1 MSSENKSKKNPIRKM
16 AIFITSI
23 LLIFGAAILLYS
35 AVLSSVKN
43 AKQSAMDQAKDT
55 KFDLIW
61 TQLQLSL
68 EESYANAEIVAE
80 HIERDIKTE
89 FDLTDLKDA
98 LDTNDADAYQRL
110 SKLVAKNI
118 ERISLNNI
126 DNHRN
131 SVMVMTGDGIILEDY
146 TIDLSTKIPAG
157 ENFNKYLDTSYNK
170 ELFSDALRKLKIHSE
185 YIIAIENID
194 YIKNDDHIKISDV
207 NRDTL
212 KQVFDAEGLAGL
224 QNYEFMTP
232 VYITDTGDIFGTKDI
247 IGGMPQ
253 ENHKFIVIQT
263 FNLYDQIIRNDHE
276 YADNDYEGAITERYD
291 DVLVM
296 LYIFGIILVVAIA
309 ACILYMMVLYNF
321 ITDRYEDHDS
331 ITT

>member
-16 AIFITSI
+16 AIFIASI

-68 EESYANAEIVAE
+68 EESYANAEIIAE

-98 LDTNDADAYQRL
+98 LDTNDADAYRRL

-118 ERISLNNI
+118 ERISLNDI

-157 ENFNKYLDTSYNK
+157 DNFNKYLDTSYNK
-170 ELFSDALRKLKIHSE
+170 ELFLDALRKLKIHSE

-194 YIKNDDHIKISDV
+194 YTGNDDHIKVSDV
-207 NRDTL
+207 NRNTL

-247 IGGMPQ
+247 IGGIPQ
-253 ENHKFIVIQT
+253 ENHKFVIVQT

-276 YADNDYEGAITERYD
+276 YADNDYEDSIIERYD

-309 ACILYMMVLYNF
+309 ACILYMMALYNF
-321 ITDRYEDHDS
+321 ITDRYEDRDS

>member
-16 AIFITSI
+16 AIFIASI

-89 FDLTDLKDA
+89 FDLTNLKDA

-118 ERISLNNI
+118 ERISLNDI

-157 ENFNKYLDTSYNK
+157 DNFNKYLDTSYNK
-170 ELFSDALRKLKIHSE
+170 ELFLDALRKLKIHSE

-194 YIKNDDHIKISDV
+194 YTGNDDHIKVSDV
-207 NRDTL
+207 NRNTL

-232 VYITDTGDIFGTKDI
+232 VYITDTGDIFGTKDVV
-247 IGGMPQ
+247 GGIPQ
-253 ENHKFIVIQT
+253 ENHKFVIVQT

-276 YADNDYEGAITERYD
+276 YADNDYEDSIIERYD

-309 ACILYMMVLYNF
+309 ACILYMMALYNF
-321 ITDRYEDHDS
+321 ITDRYEDRDS

>member
-16 AIFITSI
+16 AIFIASI

-61 TQLQLSL
+61 AQLQLSL

-118 ERISLNNI
+118 ERISLNDI

-157 ENFNKYLDTSYNK
+157 DNFNKYLDTSYNK
-170 ELFSDALRKLKIHSE
+170 ELFLDALRKLKIHSE

-194 YIKNDDHIKISDV
+194 YTGNDDHIKVSDV
-207 NRDTL
+207 NRNTL

-247 IGGMPQ
+247 VGGIPQ
-253 ENHKFIVIQT
+253 ENHKFVIVQT

-276 YADNDYEGAITERYD
+276 YADNDYEDSIIERYD

-309 ACILYMMVLYNF
+309 ACILYMMALYNF
-321 ITDRYEDHDS
+321 ITDRYEDRDS
-331 ITT
+331 INT

>member
-16 AIFITSI
+16 AIFIASI

-68 EESYANAEIVAE
+68 EESYANAAIVAE

-118 ERISLNNI
+118 ERISLNDI

-157 ENFNKYLDTSYNK
+157 DNFNKYLDTSYNK
-170 ELFSDALRKLKIHSE
+170 ELFLDALRKLKIHSE

-194 YIKNDDHIKISDV
+194 CTGNDDHIKVSDV
-207 NRDTL
+207 NRNTL

-247 IGGMPQ
+247 IGGIPQ
-253 ENHKFIVIQT
+253 ENHKFVIVQT

-276 YADNDYEGAITERYD
+276 YADNDYEDSIIERYD

-309 ACILYMMVLYNF
+309 ACILYMMALYNF
-321 ITDRYEDHDS
+321 ITDRYEDRDS

>member
-16 AIFITSI
+16 AIFIASI

-68 EESYANAEIVAE
+68 EQSYANAEIVAE

-118 ERISLNNI
+118 ERISLNDI

-131 SVMVMTGDGIILEDY
+131 SVIVMTGDGIILEDY

-157 ENFNKYLDTSYNK
+157 DNFNKYLDTSYNK
-170 ELFSDALRKLKIHSE
+170 ELFLDALRKLKIHSE

-194 YIKNDDHIKISDV
+194 YIKNDDHIKVSDV

-212 KQVFDAEGLAGL
+212 KQVYDAEGLAGL

-247 IGGMPQ
+247 IGGIPQ

-276 YADNDYEGAITERYD
+276 YADNDYECAITERYD

-309 ACILYMMVLYNF
+309 ACILYMMALYNF

>member
-1 MSSENKSKKNPIRKM
+1 MSSKNKSKKNPIRKM
-16 AIFITSI
+16 AIFIASI

-35 AVLSSVKN
+35 AVLSSVKD

-55 KFDLIW
+55 KFNLIW
-61 TQLQLSL
+61 TQLQLSS
-68 EESYANAEIVAE
+68 EESYANAEIIAE
-80 HIERDIKTE
+80 HIERDITQE
-89 FDLTDLKDA
+89 FDLTELKEA

-110 SKLVAKNI
+110 SKLVARNI
-118 ERISLNNI
+118 ERVSLNNI

-170 ELFSDALRKLKIHSE
+170 ELFSNALRKLKNHSE

-194 YIKNDDHIKISDV
+194 YTGNDDHIKVSDV
-207 NRDTL
+207 NRNTL

-247 IGGMPQ
+247 VGGMPQ
-253 ENHKFIVIQT
+253 ENHKFVIVQT

-276 YADNDYEGAITERYD
+276 YADNDYEDSIIERYD

-309 ACILYMMVLYNF
+309 ACILYMMALYNF
-321 ITDRYEDHDS
+321 ITDRYEDRDS

>member
-16 AIFITSI
+16 AIFIASI

-118 ERISLNNI
+118 ERISLNDI

-131 SVMVMTGDGIILEDY
+131 SVMVMTRDGIILEDY

-157 ENFNKYLDTSYNK
+157 DNFNKYLDTSYNK
-170 ELFSDALRKLKIHSE
+170 ELFLDALRKLKIQSE

-194 YIKNDDHIKISDV
+194 YTGNDDHIKVSDV
-207 NRDTL
+207 NRNTL

-247 IGGMPQ
+247 IGGIPQ
-253 ENHKFIVIQT
+253 ENHKFVIVQT

-276 YADNDYEGAITERYD
+276 YADNDYEDSIIERYD

-309 ACILYMMVLYNF
+309 ACILYMMALYNF
-321 ITDRYEDHDS
+321 ITDRYEDRDS

>member
-16 AIFITSI
+16 AIFIASI

-68 EESYANAEIVAE
+68 EESYANAEIIAE

-118 ERISLNNI
+118 ERISLNDI

-157 ENFNKYLDTSYNK
+157 DNFNKYLDTSYNK
-170 ELFSDALRKLKIHSE
+170 ELFLDALRKLKIHSE

-194 YIKNDDHIKISDV
+194 YTGNDDHIKVSDV
-207 NRDTL
+207 NRNTL

-247 IGGMPQ
+247 VGGIPQ
-253 ENHKFIVIQT
+253 ENHKFVIVQT

-276 YADNDYEGAITERYD
+276 YADNDYEDSIIERYD

-309 ACILYMMVLYNF
+309 ACILYMMALYNF
-321 ITDRYEDHDS
+321 ITDRYEDRDS

>member
-16 AIFITSI
+16 AIFIASI

-68 EESYANAEIVAE
+68 EESYANAEIIAE

-118 ERISLNNI
+118 ERISLNDI

-157 ENFNKYLDTSYNK
+157 DNFNKYLDTSYNK
-170 ELFSDALRKLKIHSE
+170 ELFLDALRKLKIHSE

-194 YIKNDDHIKISDV
+194 YTGNDDHIKVSDV
-207 NRDTL
+207 NRNTL

-232 VYITDTGDIFGTKDI
+232 AYITDTGDIFGTKDI
-247 IGGMPQ
+247 IGGIPQ
-253 ENHKFIVIQT
+253 ENHKFVIVQT

-276 YADNDYEGAITERYD
+276 YADNDYEDSIIERYD

-309 ACILYMMVLYNF
+309 ACILYMMALYNF
-321 ITDRYEDHDS
+321 ITDRYEDRDS

>member
-16 AIFITSI
+16 AIFIASI

-68 EESYANAEIVAE
+68 EESYANAEIIAE

-118 ERISLNNI
+118 ERISLNDI

-157 ENFNKYLDTSYNK
+157 DNFNKYLDTSYNK
-170 ELFSDALRKLKIHSE
+170 ELFLDALRKLKIHSE

-194 YIKNDDHIKISDV
+194 YTGNDDHIKVSDV
-207 NRDTL
+207 NRNTL

-247 IGGMPQ
+247 VGGIPQ
-253 ENHKFIVIQT
+253 ENHKFVIVQT

-276 YADNDYEGAITERYD
+276 YADNDYEYSIIERYD

-296 LYIFGIILVVAIA
+296 LYIFGMILVVAIA
-309 ACILYMMVLYNF
+309 ACILYMMALYNF
-321 ITDRYEDHDS
+321 ITDRYEDRDS

>member
-16 AIFITSI
+16 AIFIASI

-68 EESYANAEIVAE
+68 EESYANAAIVAE

-118 ERISLNNI
+118 ERISLNDI

-157 ENFNKYLDTSYNK
+157 DNFNKYLDTSYNK
-170 ELFSDALRKLKIHSE
+170 ELFLDALRKLKIHSE

-194 YIKNDDHIKISDV
+194 YTGNDDHIKVSDV
-207 NRDTL
+207 NRNTL

-247 IGGMPQ
+247 IGGIPQ
-253 ENHKFIVIQT
+253 ENHKFVIVQT

-276 YADNDYEGAITERYD
+276 YADNDYEDSIIERYD

-309 ACILYMMVLYNF
+309 ACILYMMALYNF
-321 ITDRYEDHDS
+321 ITDRYEDRDS

>member
-16 AIFITSI
+16 AIFIASI

-207 NRDTL
+207 NKNTL
-212 KQVFDAEGLAGL
+212 KQVFDA
-224 QNYEFMTP
+224 
-232 VYITDTGDIFGTKDI
+232 
-247 IGGMPQ
+247 
-253 ENHKFIVIQT
+253 
-263 FNLYDQIIRNDHE
+263 
-276 YADNDYEGAITERYD
+276 
-291 DVLVM
+291 
-296 LYIFGIILVVAIA
+296 
-309 ACILYMMVLYNF
+309 
-321 ITDRYEDHDS
+321 
-331 ITT
+331 

>member
-16 AIFITSI
+16 AIFIASI

-55 KFDLIW
+55 KFNLIW

-68 EESYANAEIVAE
+68 EESYANAEIIAE

-118 ERISLNNI
+118 ERISLNDI

-157 ENFNKYLDTSYNK
+157 DNFNKYLDTSYNK
-170 ELFSDALRKLKIHSE
+170 ELFLDALRKLKIHSE
-185 YIIAIENID
+185 YIIAIENVD
-194 YIKNDDHIKISDV
+194 YTGNDDHIKVSDV
-207 NRDTL
+207 NRNTL

-247 IGGMPQ
+247 VGGIPQ
-253 ENHKFIVIQT
+253 ENHKFVIVQT

-276 YADNDYEGAITERYD
+276 YADNDYEDSIIERYD

-309 ACILYMMVLYNF
+309 ACILYMMALYNF
-321 ITDRYEDHDS
+321 ITDRYEDRDS

>member
-16 AIFITSI
+16 AIFIASI

-118 ERISLNNI
+118 ERISLNDI

-157 ENFNKYLDTSYNK
+157 DNFNKYLDTSYNK
-170 ELFSDALRKLKIHSE
+170 ELFSNALRKLKIHSE

-194 YIKNDDHIKISDV
+194 YTENDDHIKVSDV
-207 NRDTL
+207 NRNTL

-247 IGGMPQ
+247 VGGIPQ
-253 ENHKFIVIQT
+253 ENHKFVIVQT

-276 YADNDYEGAITERYD
+276 YADNDYEDSIIERYD

-309 ACILYMMVLYNF
+309 ACILYMMALYNF
-321 ITDRYEDHDS
+321 ITDRYEDRDS
-331 ITT
+331 INT

>member
-16 AIFITSI
+16 AIFIASI

-118 ERISLNNI
+118 ERISLNDI

-157 ENFNKYLDTSYNK
+157 DNFNKYLDTSYNK
-170 ELFSDALRKLKIHSE
+170 ELFLDALRKLKIQSE

-194 YIKNDDHIKISDV
+194 YIRNDDHIKISDV

-247 IGGMPQ
+247 IGGIPQ
-253 ENHKFIVIQT
+253 ENHKLIVIQT

-276 YADNDYEGAITERYD
+276 YADNDYECAITERYD

-309 ACILYMMVLYNF
+309 ACILYMMALYNF

>member
-16 AIFITSI
+16 AIFIASI

-68 EESYANAEIVAE
+68 VESYANAEIIAE

-118 ERISLNNI
+118 ERISLNDI

-157 ENFNKYLDTSYNK
+157 DNFNKYLDTSYNK
-170 ELFSDALRKLKIHSE
+170 ELFLDALRKLKIHSE

-194 YIKNDDHIKISDV
+194 YTGNDDHIKVSDV
-207 NRDTL
+207 NRNTL

-247 IGGMPQ
+247 VGGIPQ
-253 ENHKFIVIQT
+253 ENHKFVIVQT

-276 YADNDYEGAITERYD
+276 YADNDYEDSIIERYD

-309 ACILYMMVLYNF
+309 ACILYMMALYNF
-321 ITDRYEDHDS
+321 ITDRYEDRDS

>member
-16 AIFITSI
+16 AIFIASI

-89 FDLTDLKDA
+89 FDLTELKEA

-110 SKLVAKNI
+110 SKLVARNI
-118 ERISLNNI
+118 ERVSLNNI

-170 ELFSDALRKLKIHSE
+170 ELFSNALRKLKIHSE

-194 YIKNDDHIKISDV
+194 YTGNDDHIKVSDV
-207 NRDTL
+207 NRNTL

-247 IGGMPQ
+247 IGGIPQ
-253 ENHKFIVIQT
+253 ENHKFVIVQT

-276 YADNDYEGAITERYD
+276 YADNNYEDSIIERYD

-309 ACILYMMVLYNF
+309 ACILYMMALYNF
-321 ITDRYEDHDS
+321 ITDRYEDRDS

>member
-16 AIFITSI
+16 AIFIASI

-68 EESYANAEIVAE
+68 EESYANAEIIAE

-118 ERISLNNI
+118 ERISLNDI

-157 ENFNKYLDTSYNK
+157 DNFNKYLDTSYNK
-170 ELFSDALRKLKIHSE
+170 ELFLDALRKLKIHSE

-194 YIKNDDHIKISDV
+194 YTGNDDHIKVSDV
-207 NRDTL
+207 NRNTL

-247 IGGMPQ
+247 IGGIPQ
-253 ENHKFIVIQT
+253 ENHKFVIVQT

-276 YADNDYEGAITERYD
+276 YADNDYEDSIIERYD

-309 ACILYMMVLYNF
+309 ACILYMMALYNF
-321 ITDRYEDHDS
+321 ITDRYEDRDS

>member
-16 AIFITSI
+16 AIFIASI

-35 AVLSSVKN
+35 AVLSSVKD

-61 TQLQLSL
+61 TQLQLSS
-68 EESYANAEIVAE
+68 EESYANAEIIAE
-80 HIERDIKTE
+80 HIERDITQE
-89 FDLTDLKDA
+89 FDLTELKEA

-110 SKLVAKNI
+110 SKLVARNI
-118 ERISLNNI
+118 ERVSLNNI

-157 ENFNKYLDTSYNK
+157 DNFNKYLDTSYNK
-170 ELFSDALRKLKIHSE
+170 ELFLDALRKLKIHSE

-194 YIKNDDHIKISDV
+194 YTGNDDHIKVSDV
-207 NRDTL
+207 NRNTL

-247 IGGMPQ
+247 VGGIPQ
-253 ENHKFIVIQT
+253 ENHKFVIVQT

-276 YADNDYEGAITERYD
+276 YADNDYEDSIIERYD

-309 ACILYMMVLYNF
+309 ACILYMMALYNF
-321 ITDRYEDHDS
+321 ITDRYEDRDS

>member
-16 AIFITSI
+16 AIFIASI

-68 EESYANAEIVAE
+68 EESYANAEIIAE

-118 ERISLNNI
+118 ERISLNDI

-157 ENFNKYLDTSYNK
+157 DNFNKYLDTSYNK
-170 ELFSDALRKLKIHSE
+170 ELFLDALRKLKIHSE

-194 YIKNDDHIKISDV
+194 YTGNDDHIKVSDV
-207 NRDTL
+207 NRNTL

-247 IGGMPQ
+247 VGGIPQ
-253 ENHKFIVIQT
+253 ENHKFVIVQT

-276 YADNDYEGAITERYD
+276 YADNDYEDSIIERYD

-296 LYIFGIILVVAIA
+296 LYIFGMILVVAIA
-309 ACILYMMVLYNF
+309 ACILYMMALYNF
-321 ITDRYEDHDS
+321 ITDRYEDRDS

>member
-16 AIFITSI
+16 AIFIASI

-68 EESYANAEIVAE
+68 EESYANAEIIAE

-98 LDTNDADAYQRL
+98 LDTNDADAYRRL

-118 ERISLNNI
+118 ERISLNDI

-157 ENFNKYLDTSYNK
+157 DNFNKYLDTSYNK
-170 ELFSDALRKLKIHSE
+170 ELFLDALRKLKIHSE

-194 YIKNDDHIKISDV
+194 YTGNDDHIKVSDV
-207 NRDTL
+207 NRNTL

-247 IGGMPQ
+247 VGGIPQ
-253 ENHKFIVIQT
+253 ENHKFVIVQT

-276 YADNDYEGAITERYD
+276 YADNNYEDSIIERYD

-309 ACILYMMVLYNF
+309 ACILYMMALYNF
-321 ITDRYEDHDS
+321 ITDRYEDRDS

>member
-16 AIFITSI
+16 AIFIASI

-118 ERISLNNI
+118 ERISLNDI

-157 ENFNKYLDTSYNK
+157 DNFNKYLDTSYNK
-170 ELFSDALRKLKIHSE
+170 ELFLDALRKLKIHSE

-194 YIKNDDHIKISDV
+194 YTGNDDHIKVSDV
-207 NRDTL
+207 NRNTL

-247 IGGMPQ
+247 IGGIPQ
-253 ENHKFIVIQT
+253 ENHKFVIVQT

-276 YADNDYEGAITERYD
+276 YADNDYEDSIIERYD

-309 ACILYMMVLYNF
+309 ACILYMMALYNF
-321 ITDRYEDHDS
+321 ITDRYEDRDS
-331 ITT
+331 INT

>member
-16 AIFITSI
+16 AIFIASI

-80 HIERDIKTE
+80 HIEQDIKTE

-98 LDTNDADAYQRL
+98 LDANDADAYQRL

-118 ERISLNNI
+118 ERISLNDI

-157 ENFNKYLDTSYNK
+157 DNFNKYLDTSYNK
-170 ELFSDALRKLKIHSE
+170 ELFLDALRKLKIHSE

-194 YIKNDDHIKISDV
+194 YTGNDDHIKVSDV
-207 NRDTL
+207 NRNTL

-247 IGGMPQ
+247 VGGIPQ
-253 ENHKFIVIQT
+253 ENHKFVIVQT
-263 FNLYDQIIRNDHE
+263 FNLYDQIIRNNHE
-276 YADNDYEGAITERYD
+276 YADNDYEDSIIERYD

-309 ACILYMMVLYNF
+309 ACILYMMALYNF
-321 ITDRYEDHDS
+321 ITDRYEDRDS